1 MIRSTVNGEPADL
14 VDGATIADVVSN
26 WCISNRGVAVA
37 RNGEVVPRSR
47 WDVEKVNSGD
57 AIEIVSAVAGG

>member
-1 MIRSTVNGEPADL
+1 MTQSTVNGEPADL
-14 VDGATIADVVSN
+14 GEGTTIADVVSH
-26 WCISNRGVAVA
+26 WCRSSRGIAVA

-47 WDVEKVNSGD
+47 WDVESVQTGD